1 MTKKTQR
8 AKARAEKKPRIGEE
22 HIRPD
27 GSVICEAVWDGNKR
41 EAFPVSAEY
50 YKQQQRLKGMRKR
63 AEEKI
68 RDAED
73 EVVNVLEHKPQEP
86 WLENIYRPVGNT
98 VTVQQPV
105 ADDEPDEEYE
115 RNFQRGLQLLEAKL
129 KESDPLA

>member
-1 MTKKTQR
+1 
-8 AKARAEKKPRIGEE
+8 
-22 HIRPD
+22 
-27 GSVICEAVWDGNKR
+27 
-41 EAFPVSAEY
+41 
-50 YKQQQRLKGMRKR
+50 MRKR

-105 ADDEPDEEYE
+105 ADDEPMPQPDQPYVLISPTFADSLSPDSGSCSN
-115 RNFQRGLQLLEAKL
+115 RMPSATGA
-129 KESDPLA
+129 

>member
-1 MTKKTQR
+1 
-8 AKARAEKKPRIGEE
+8 
-22 HIRPD
+22 
-27 GSVICEAVWDGNKR
+27 
-41 EAFPVSAEY
+41 Y

-98 VTVQQPV
+98 VAVQQPAV
-105 ADDEPDEEYE
+105 DDEPDEEYE

-129 KESDPLA
+129 KENDPLA